1 MFSNNELIEHG
12 PYNELVRSL
21 FENPLHAK
29 DIPEKLGKPYKVVT
43 QESKNG
49 PKIVLTAVI
58 KEENILA
65 LRFRVFGCPFLIA
78 AAEFCC
84 NQCEG
89 KHNKEVEN
97 IDIFYVAPGDLAQ
110 SMGLPGGAGTPEVNK
125 VVDGALRK
133 IGTAGRTPGTL
144 AGHQSVP
151 HYIDLGT
158 RFFSFSWLPWLS
170 DGAEKM
176 RAAIDAA
183 S

>member
-29 DIPEKLGKPYKVVT
+29 NIPEKLGKPYKVVA

-49 PKIVLTAVI
+49 SKIVLTAVI

-97 IDIFYVAPGDLAQ
+97 IDILHLIQ
-110 SMGLPGGAGTPEVNK
+110 ILEVPTE
-125 VVDGALRK
+125 K
-133 IGTAGRTPGTL
+133 IGVILLLQDALESLKL
-144 AGHQSVP
+144 AL
-151 HYIDLGT
+151 DN
-158 RFFSFSWLPWLS
+158 
-170 DGAEKM
+170 EKN
-176 RAAIDAA
+176 
-183 S
+183 

>member
-97 IDIFYVAPGDLAQ
+97 IDILHLIQ
-110 SMGLPGGAGTPEVNK
+110 ILEVPTE
-125 VVDGALRK
+125 K
-133 IGTAGRTPGTL
+133 IGVILLLQDALESLKL
-144 AGHQSVP
+144 A
-151 HYIDLGT
+151 LNN
-158 RFFSFSWLPWLS
+158 
-170 DGAEKM
+170 EKN
-176 RAAIDAA
+176 
-183 S
+183 

>member
-29 DIPEKLGKPYKVVT
+29 HIPEKLGKPYKVVT

-97 IDIFYVAPGDLAQ
+97 IDILHLIQ
-110 SMGLPGGAGTPEVNK
+110 ILEVPTE
-125 VVDGALRK
+125 K
-133 IGTAGRTPGTL
+133 IGVILLLQDALESLKL
-144 AGHQSVP
+144 A
-151 HYIDLGT
+151 LNN
-158 RFFSFSWLPWLS
+158 
-170 DGAEKM
+170 EKN
-176 RAAIDAA
+176 
-183 S
+183 

>member
-29 DIPEKLGKPYKVVT
+29 DIPEKLGKHYKVVT

-97 IDIFYVAPGDLAQ
+97 IDILHLIQ
-110 SMGLPGGAGTPEVNK
+110 ILEVPTE
-125 VVDGALRK
+125 K
-133 IGTAGRTPGTL
+133 IGVILLLQDALESLKL
-144 AGHQSVP
+144 ALN
-151 HYIDLGT
+151 I
-158 RFFSFSWLPWLS
+158 
-170 DGAEKM
+170 EKN
-176 RAAIDAA
+176 
-183 S
+183 

>member
-1 MFSNNELIEHG
+1 MLSNNELIEHG

-29 DIPEKLGKPYKVVT
+29 DIPEKLGKPYKVVA

-49 PKIVLTAVI
+49 SKIVLTAVI

-97 IDIFYVAPGDLAQ
+97 IDILHLIQ
-110 SMGLPGGAGTPEVNK
+110 ILEVPTE
-125 VVDGALRK
+125 K
-133 IGTAGRTPGTL
+133 IGVILLLQDALESLKL
-144 AGHQSVP
+144 AL
-151 HYIDLGT
+151 DN
-158 RFFSFSWLPWLS
+158 
-170 DGAEKM
+170 EKN
-176 RAAIDAA
+176 
-183 S
+183 

>member
-29 DIPEKLGKPYKVVT
+29 DIPEKLGKPYKVVA

-49 PKIVLTAVI
+49 SKIVLTAVI

-84 NQCEG
+84 NQYEG

-97 IDIFYVAPGDLAQ
+97 IDILHLIQ
-110 SMGLPGGAGTPEVNK
+110 ILEVPTE
-125 VVDGALRK
+125 K
-133 IGTAGRTPGTL
+133 IGVILLLQDALESLKL
-144 AGHQSVP
+144 AL
-151 HYIDLGT
+151 DN
-158 RFFSFSWLPWLS
+158 
-170 DGAEKM
+170 DKN
-176 RAAIDAA
+176 
-183 S
+183 

>member
-29 DIPEKLGKPYKVVT
+29 DIPEKLGKPYKVVA

-49 PKIVLTAVI
+49 SKIVLTAVI

-97 IDIFYVAPGDLAQ
+97 IDILHLIQ
-110 SMGLPGGAGTPEVNK
+110 ILEVPTE
-125 VVDGALRK
+125 K
-133 IGTAGRTPGTL
+133 IGVILLLQDALESLKL
-144 AGHQSVP
+144 A
-151 HYIDLGT
+151 LNN
-158 RFFSFSWLPWLS
+158 
-170 DGAEKM
+170 EKN
-176 RAAIDAA
+176 
-183 S
+183 